1 MVNRSTDNL
10 IGTAIVQEAAA
21 DAKGH
26 RASAEVGGMMVHPAA
41 RGFGI
46 ATLLLQ
52 VVMVHELRARRHDPS
67 EAFVAHV
74 VDGNQGPIHS
84 LLSAGFEDGA
94 RSSFAPTT
102 SMPAIANTI
111 PEGASGVP
119 MHCYR
124 FDPKSLDHLMHVLW
138 RFVHEDRRLL
148 GNDAHGHAEVDFSDM
163 LDPAGIDADIDDLRA
178 AAARRDREA
187 RNTSPGQKRGRSRP
201 RSAPAPCAPCAAN
214 ARIDGK
220 SGIIT
225 PDPPA
230 RPSPGSR
237 ARTARPEN
245 S

>member
-1 MVNRSTDNL
+1 MLHRPPVVSDGNKIAFRVTRPSEARIASTFIEALNEGTLFGRPTRVFHEAAKARQLFHVVNRSTDNV

-21 DAKGH
+21 DGKGH

-52 VVMVHELRARRHDPS
+52 VVMVHELRARRHDPG
-67 EAFVAHV
+67 EAFIAHV
-74 VDGNQGPIHS
+74 VDGNQGPIYS
-84 LLSAGFEDGA
+84 LLSAGFEDAGPVIVRA
-94 RSSFAPTT
+94 DDIDA
-102 SMPAIANTI
+102 AIAHMI

-163 LDPAGIDADIDDLRA
+163 LEPAWLDAHIDDLRA
-178 AAARRDREA
+178 
-187 RNTSPGQKRGRSRP
+187 RGRL
-201 RSAPAPCAPCAAN
+201 
-214 ARIDGK
+214 
-220 SGIIT
+220 
-225 PDPPA
+225 
-230 RPSPGSR
+230 PGS
-237 ARTARPEN
+237 
-245 S
+245 